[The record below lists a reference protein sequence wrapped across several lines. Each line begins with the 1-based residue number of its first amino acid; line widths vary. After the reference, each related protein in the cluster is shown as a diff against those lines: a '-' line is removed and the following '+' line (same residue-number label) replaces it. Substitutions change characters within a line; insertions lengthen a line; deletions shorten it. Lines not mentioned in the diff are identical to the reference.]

1 VLSEIS
7 LFGEESFSEKSHPT
21 LADAIEFVVEILD
34 DPDAAFNQDLSM
46 DNEDDG
52 GNVDMD
58 DFGEEAEDDVEI

>member
-1 VLSEIS
+1 
-7 LFGEESFSEKSHPT
+7 
-21 LADAIEFVVEILD
+21 
-34 DPDAAFNQDLSM
+34 M